1 MATTGRD
8 FEHDIQ
14 KSCEKEGI
22 FVWKIPDTYVP
33 LKNINKECYAPK
45 MPCDF
50 IIFHNGVLYF
60 VESKSTIYNYITV
73 EHDDKK
79 GQIAAHQISSLTKF
93 SQSDGIKC
101 FLFLQ
106 FKRDTEDQMTYAID
120 INDFNRCLE
129 MTGKK
134 SINPMDV
141 VQYGGEIIEQ
151 EKNRVH
157 YNYKIKNVFLQKGG
171 K

>member
-14 KSCEKEGI
+14 KSCEKDGVFI
-22 FVWKIPDTYVP
+22 WKIPDTYIP
-33 LKNINKECYAPK
+33 LKDINKQAFAPK

-50 IIFHNGVLYF
+50 IIHYNGTLYF

-73 EHDDKK
+73 EHDNKK
-79 GQIAAHQISSLTKF
+79 RQIATHQISSLTKF
-93 SQSDGIKC
+93 SQSDGVKC

-106 FKRDTEDQMTYAID
+106 FKRDTESQMTYAIE
-120 INDFNRCLE
+120 INDFNRCIE
-129 MTGKK
+129 CTGKK

>member
-1 MATTGRD
+1 
-8 FEHDIQ
+8 
-14 KSCEKEGI
+14 
-22 FVWKIPDTYVP
+22 
-33 LKNINKECYAPK
+33 

-50 IIFHNGVLYF
+50 VMHYNGTLYF

-79 GQIAAHQISSLTKF
+79 GQIASHQISSLTKF
-93 SQSDGIKC
+93 SQSDGVKC

-106 FKRDTEDQMTYAID
+106 FKRDTESQMTYAIE

-134 SINPMDV
+134 SINAMDV
-141 VQYGGEIIEQ
+141 GQYGGAIIKQ

-157 YNYKIKNVFLQKGG
+157 YNYKIKNVFLQEGG

>member
-1 MATTGRD
+1 
-8 FEHDIQ
+8 
-14 KSCEKEGI
+14 
-22 FVWKIPDTYVP
+22 
-33 LKNINKECYAPK
+33 

-50 IIFHNGVLYF
+50 ITFYNGILCF
-60 VESKSTIYNYITV
+60 IECKSTIYNYITV

-79 GQIAAHQISSLTKF
+79 GQIASHQISSLTKF
-93 SQSDGIKC
+93 SKSDGVKC

-106 FKRDTEDQMTYAID
+106 FKRDTEDQMTYAIE

>member
-22 FVWKIPDTYVP
+22 FCFKLPDTYIP
-33 LKNINKECYAPK
+33 LKKISKDCYAPK

-50 IIFHNGVLYF
+50 MMRYNGILYF

-106 FKRDTEDQMTYAID
+106 FKRDTEDQMTYSIE

-129 MTGKK
+129 ITQKK
-134 SINPMDV
+134 SINPMDII
-141 VQYGGEIIEQ
+141 QHGGAIIEQ

-157 YNYKIKNVFLQKGG
+157 YNYKIKNVFLQEGG

>member
-1 MATTGRD
+1 MATTGRN
-8 FEHDIQ
+8 FEHDI
-14 KSCEKEGI
+14 KNSCEKEGI
-22 FVWKIPDTYVP
+22 FCFKLPDTYIP
-33 LKNINKECYAPK
+33 LKNISKDCYAPK

-50 IIFHNGVLYF
+50 VAHYNGTLYF
-60 VESKSTIYNYITV
+60 VECKSTIYNYITI

-93 SQSDGIKC
+93 SKSDDVKC

-106 FKRDTEDQMTYAID
+106 FKRDTEDQMTYAME

-129 MTGKK
+129 MTQKK
-134 SINPMDV
+134 SINPMDII
-141 VQYGGEIIEQ
+141 QHGGAIIEQ

>member
-1 MATTGRD
+1 MSTTGRD

-14 KSCEKEGI
+14 KSCEKEGV
-22 FVWKIPDTYVP
+22 FVWKIPDTFIP

-45 MPCDF
+45 MPSDF
-50 IIFHNGVLYF
+50 IMHHDGTLFF
-60 VESKSTIYNYITV
+60 VECKSTIYNYITI

-79 GQIAAHQISSLTKF
+79 RQIASHQINSLTKF
-93 SQSDGIKC
+93 SQSDGVKC

-134 SINPMDV
+134 SINAMDV

>member
-1 MATTGRD
+1 
-8 FEHDIQ
+8 
-14 KSCEKEGI
+14 
-22 FVWKIPDTYVP
+22 
-33 LKNINKECYAPK
+33 

-50 IIFHNGVLYF
+50 MMRYNGTLYF

-93 SQSDGIKC
+93 SKSDGVKC

-106 FKRDTEDQMTYAID
+106 FKRDTEDQMTYAME

-134 SINPMDV
+134 SINAMDV